1 MHRAWLWQV
10 ATAFCVRDFRTTASV
25 ASALSMMAS
34 TNNATTL
41 LSTSPGVDFIR
52 YHDTGLLMCHLK
64 SPINST
70 QDEAR
75 AMLSTL
81 EELPRTFAVLAD
93 IQLKGRG
100 TQVSRAGF
108 TLTSR
113 INLLVRQIRL

>member
-10 ATAFCVRDFRTTASV
+10 ATAFCVRDLRTTASV

-41 LSTSPGVDFIR
+41 SSTSPGVDFIR

-108 TLTSR
+108 TLP
-113 INLLVRQIRL
+113 LG

>member
-25 ASALSMMAS
+25 ASASSLSMMTN
-34 TNNATTL
+34 TNNATAHW
-41 LSTSPGVDFIR
+41 STSPGVDFIR

-100 TQVSRAGF
+100 TQVRPAGF
-108 TLTSR
+108 TLTS
-113 INLLVRQIRL
+113 LE